1 MKTIKLVLIV
11 LFAGLFSGVT
21 AQETP
26 ETRNVSLQIVNR
38 RGKPVSEIV
47 VQSQNGGDLGMT
59 NKDGTYVFENL
70 AVDDQIRVFFSA
82 DREAII
88 PTEGMDSLLVVMRT
102 RNRFDYTSSV
112 SGQQLDI
119 GYGTI
124 SRRDNT
130 SSVNTLDVEKLVQET
145 NVTNLLDLLRGRI
158 PGLTI
163 SPDGSAQIRGQ
174 RSIKFSNEP
183 LVLVNGMQWDS
194 LRDASDILNVH
205 DVKTISVLK
214 DGSIYGSRGANGVIL
229 ITTK

>member
-1 MKTIKLVLIV
+1 MKTKKLVLIV